1 MSENNWD
8 NIGRQIKDTV
18 DDAIYYGDFTN
29 LSRSIG
35 DIINDTIDTVRGS
48 AGGRHQGQSAQQR
61 SVYQTDQN
69 AGRRTS
75 PVTSLYET
83 RPRGRVSSILMC
95 VFGSILTVVFGIC
108 FIVFLI
114 VVLSGGIPAL
124 AGMIFFAVLT
134 VLALVPAVR
143 GRVRL
148 GLLSRYRRY
157 LRVVQ
162 HSLNIPIREL
172 AESTGKSLE
181 YTTRDLLKMIEM
193 HWFLQAHVDEEQ
205 HYLILSD
212 EAYQSYLSAK
222 SDYTARE
229 RQAAEVQRQA
239 DEAKRKDDGLSPECR
254 RLIGKG
260 EEYIRHIHE
269 SNERI
274 PGAEF
279 SAKLDQMEHVV
290 ARIFDVV
297 RAHPEVASD
306 LDKLMSYY
314 LPTTKKL
321 LDTYQEMDRQP
332 VAGENISSAKHEI
345 EEAVDTLNVAFEKLL
360 DSLFEDKAWDIS
372 SDISVLHTVL
382 AQDGLKEDAFK
393 K

>member
-35 DIINDTIDTVRGS
+35 NIINDTIDTVKGTAGGKRQQRSAEQTAGS
-48 AGGRHQGQSAQQR
+48 AGASRPASA
-61 SVYQTDQN
+61 
-69 AGRRTS
+69 A
-75 PVTSLYET
+75 LYET
-83 RPRGRVSSILMC
+83 RPGGRIVSILMC

-108 FIVFLI
+108 FIIFLI
-114 VVLSGGIPAL
+114 VVLAGGVPAL

-148 GLLSRYRRY
+148 GLLRRYRRY

-162 HSLNIPIREL
+162 HSLNVPIREL
-172 AESTGKSLE
+172 ADSTGKSLE
-181 YTTRDLLKMIEM
+181 YTTRDLLKMIEI

-222 SDYTARE
+222 GDYTARE
-229 RQAAEVQRQA
+229 RQAAEARRQA
-239 DEAKRKDDGLSPECR
+239 DETKRKDDGLSPECR
-254 RLIGKG
+254 RLIEKG
-260 EEYIRHIHE
+260 EEYIRHIRAC
-269 SNERI
+269 NERI

-279 SAKLDQMEHVV
+279 SAKLDQMEHIV

-297 RAHPEVASD
+297 RAHPEVAPD

-321 LDTYQEMDRQP
+321 LDTYQEMDCQP
-332 VAGENISSAKHEI
+332 VAGENISSARHEI

>member
-1 MSENNWD
+1 MSENKWD
-8 NIGRQIKDTV
+8 NAGQQIKDTV
-18 DDAIYYGDFTN
+18 EDAIYYGDFTN

-35 DIINDTIDTVRGS
+35 NIINDTIDTVRGS
-48 AGGRHQGQSAQQR
+48 AGGRRQGQTGQQR
-61 SVYQTDQN
+61 SANQTAQYAD
-69 AGRRTS
+69 RRT
-75 PVTSLYET
+75 TAAAALYET
-83 RPRGRVSSILMC
+83 HPRGRVAGILMC
-95 VFGSILTVVFGIC
+95 VFGSIFTVIFGIC

-114 VVLSGGIPAL
+114 VVLSGGFPAL

-134 VLALVPAVR
+134 VLALASAIR
-143 GRVRL
+143 GSVRL
-148 GLLSRYRRY
+148 RMLNRYRSY
-157 LRVVQ
+157 LRVFQ
-162 HSLNIPIREL
+162 TNLNIPIREL
-172 AESTGKSLE
+172 ADRTGKSLE
-181 YTTRDLLKMIEM
+181 HTTRDLLKMIEM
-193 HWFLQAHVDEEQ
+193 HWLFQAHVDEEQ

-222 SDYTARE
+222 SDYAARE
-229 RQAAEVQRQA
+229 RQVAEARRRA
-239 DEAKRKDDGLSPECR
+239 DEARQKDDGLSPECR
-254 RLIGKG
+254 RLIEKG

-274 PGAEF
+274 PGEEIT
-279 SAKLDQMEHVV
+279 AKLNQMERVV

-321 LDTYQEMDRQP
+321 LDAYQELDRQP
-332 VAGENISSAKHEI
+332 VAGQNISATKHEI